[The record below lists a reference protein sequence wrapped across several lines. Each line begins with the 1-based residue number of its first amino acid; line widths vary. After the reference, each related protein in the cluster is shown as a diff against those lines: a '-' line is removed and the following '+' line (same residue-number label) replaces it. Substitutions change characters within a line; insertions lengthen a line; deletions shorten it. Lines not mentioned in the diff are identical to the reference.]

1 MSSGRVDAA
10 RGAKQFPGLA
20 ITVPEEEPDL
30 NLYPPE
36 AVQVRN
42 TFIHVASPLSEDV
55 WNSRA
60 AVSCPASQI
69 GVLHKAFQDFSFDIG
84 PMQKDIQKDIQEDKV
99 HAVHELA
106 GKPVICLENA
116 LRFDDSQALDQNANP
131 QNVDLQWPC
140 YAQNV
145 EPHYV
150 EPYGEPCYASTEPPP
165 PGPSAPGPPA
175 SSVPNVPAPYEP
187 APGSTELPSVGSRGH
202 YSGDCKPCSFLYAKG
217 CNNGAM
223 CLFCHL
229 CDRSEKKRRQKA
241 KRAALKGG
249 A

>member
-1 MSSGRVDAA
+1 MYIWWPKDQS
-10 RGAKQFPGLA
+10 
-20 ITVPEEEPDL
+20 
-30 NLYPPE
+30 LYPPE

-55 WNSRA
+55 LSSRP

-69 GVLHKAFQDFSFDIG
+69 GLL
-84 PMQKDIQKDIQEDKV
+84 QKSLELELLKDIQEDDEPILSSKPYS
-99 HAVHELA
+99 
-106 GKPVICLENA
+106 KPVICLENA
-116 LRFDDSQALDQNANP
+116 LFEREE
-131 QNVDLQWPC
+131 WPFEATFEQSFEQS
-140 YAQNV
+140 YQ
-145 EPHYV
+145 
-150 EPYGEPCYASTEPPP
+150 EPYEPRFEAGFAKPGYESTAYEAAYAEGYERYEQSYGGTSCEPLST
-165 PGPSAPGPPA
+165 
-175 SSVPNVPAPYEP
+175 VPTVPAPFEP
-187 APGSTELPSVGSRGH
+187 APGSAELPSVGSRGH
-202 YSGDCKPCSFLYAKG
+202 YNGDCKPCSFLYAKG

>member
-1 MSSGRVDAA
+1 MAP
-10 RGAKQFPGLA
+10 K
-20 ITVPEEEPDL
+20 
-30 NLYPPE
+30 
-36 AVQVRN
+36 
-42 TFIHVASPLSEDV
+42 
-55 WNSRA
+55 
-60 AVSCPASQI
+60 
-69 GVLHKAFQDFSFDIG
+69 
-84 PMQKDIQKDIQEDKV
+84 QKDIQKDFQKDFEEDVDVNKYLPRDI
-99 HAVHELA
+99 HRDIHRDMHSNIHRDFHRDIHKEMPS
-106 GKPVICLENA
+106 KPVICLENA
-116 LRFDDSQALDQNANP
+116 LRFDSQAHQALGDVQNGNP
-131 QNVDLQWPC
+131 NVDLQWP
-140 YAQNV
+140 YV

-150 EPYGEPCYASTEPPP
+150 EPCYGSTEPAAPA
-165 PGPSAPGPPA
+165 PSA
-175 SSVPNVPAPYEP
+175 VPTVPAPYEP

>member
-1 MSSGRVDAA
+1 M
-10 RGAKQFPGLA
+10 
-20 ITVPEEEPDL
+20 
-30 NLYPPE
+30 PP
-36 AVQVRN
+36 
-42 TFIHVASPLSEDV
+42 I
-55 WNSRA
+55 
-60 AVSCPASQI
+60 
-69 GVLHKAFQDFSFDIG
+69 
-84 PMQKDIQKDIQEDKV
+84 QKDIQKDFQRDMDVNKDLQTDIRRDV
-99 HAVHELA
+99 HSNIHSSIHRDFHRDIHKEMLS
-106 GKPVICLENA
+106 KPVICLENA
-116 LRFDDSQALDQNANP
+116 LRFDSQALGDVQNGNP
-131 QNVDLQWPC
+131 NVDLQWP
-140 YAQNV
+140 YV

-150 EPYGEPCYASTEPPP
+150 EPCYGSTEPAPA
-165 PGPSAPGPPA
+165 PSA
-175 SSVPNVPAPYEP
+175 VPTVPAPYEP